1 MSTAGPLVDSYGR
14 VHTDL
19 RISVTDRCNIRCRY
33 CMPAGGVQFQPR
45 REILSFEEIER
56 FVRVAA
62 GLGIRK
68 LRLTGGE
75 PLLRKDLPRLVAML
89 AAVPGIV
96 DLAMTTNGI
105 LLARH
110 AATLKAAG
118 LKRLNVSLDTLDPD
132 KFRQIT
138 GRDQLPQVLEGIA
151 AARRAGFEQ
160 IKLNSVAIRGLS
172 EEEVVPLALFAR
184 EHGLQLRFIEFMPL
198 DADRQWS
205 SQRVL
210 AGEEILRILSRAVGP
225 LEPVKTDGSLAP
237 AAEYRFRDGGGR
249 IGLVPAVTRPFCG
262 QCNRL
267 RLTADGKLRDCLFS
281 ARQWDARAI
290 LRAGGSRQQLAHLI
304 RAAVDAKKK
313 AHGTDQGEFVRCDRS
328 MYQIGG

>member
-1 MSTAGPLVDSYGR
+1 VR
-14 VHTDL
+14 
-19 RISVTDRCNIRCRY
+19 
-33 CMPAGGVQFQPR
+33 FQPR

-56 FVRVAA
+56 FVEVAA
-62 GLGIRK
+62 ELGIRK

-75 PLLRKDLPRLVAML
+75 PLLRSDLPRLVAML
-89 AAVPGIV
+89 AAVPGIA

-105 LLARH
+105 LLAGH
-110 AATLKAAG
+110 AAALKSAG
-118 LKRLNVSLDTLDPD
+118 LQRLNVSLDTLNPE

-138 GRDQLPQVLEGIA
+138 GCDQLPQALEGIA
-151 AARRAGFEQ
+151 AAGRAGFRQ
-160 IKLNSVAIRGLS
+160 IKLNSLAIRDFS

-198 DADRQWS
+198 DGDRQWS

-210 AGEEILRILSRAVGP
+210 PSEEILRILSRALGP
-225 LEPVKTDGSLAP
+225 LEPVESEGGLAP
-237 AAEYRFRDGGGR
+237 ATEYRFRDGGGR
-249 IGLVPAVTRPFCG
+249 IGLVPSVTRPFCG

-281 ARQWDARAI
+281 TRQWDARAV
-290 LRAGGSRQQLAHLI
+290 LRGGGSRQELVQLI
-304 RAAVDAKKK
+304 RTAVDAKKK
-313 AHGTDQGEFVRCDRS
+313 AHGTDQGEFVRSDRS